1 MMVGFRNLEKVST
14 DTLIWTHLDFVYH
27 NNLNTIMLQ
36 QCNKINSVVL
46 GLVFLTHVNSDL
58 INHAASSNKPL
69 VWTKKKGGITVT
81 GSVPHQ
87 RWCGAVLKDTLTRHR
102 TFIKLSSFLAHFC
115 DQYFTLAWKS
125 PTLSSEGFKFKNW
138 FIFGFWKVLKVSV
151 GRLLQTSN
159 SWWALP
165 EL

>member
-1 MMVGFRNLEKVST
+1 MMVGFRNLEKIST
-14 DTLIWTHLDFVYH
+14 DTLIWTNLDFVYH

-36 QCNKINSVVL
+36 QCNKINSMVL
-46 GLVFLTHVNSDL
+46 GLVFLTHANSDL

-81 GSVPHQ
+81 GSVPYQ
-87 RWCGAVLKDTLTRHR
+87 RWCGAGPKVYTDTTPYFYKAFYVIISGT
-102 TFIKLSSFLAHFC
+102 TFF
-115 DQYFTLAWKS
+115 DEYFTLAWKS

-151 GRLLQTSN
+151 GRLLQTCN
-159 SWWALP
+159 SC
-165 EL
+165 